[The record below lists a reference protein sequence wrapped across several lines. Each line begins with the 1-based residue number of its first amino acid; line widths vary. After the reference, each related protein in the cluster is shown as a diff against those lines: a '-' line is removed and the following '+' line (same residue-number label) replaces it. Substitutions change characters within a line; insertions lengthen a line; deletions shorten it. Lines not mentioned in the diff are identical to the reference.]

1 MAIDKEI
8 VALLGEFGK
17 NITIDL
23 KKNLRVR
30 SYEHAVKA
38 ISKSKKKGNSAT
50 QVQSRL
56 EASILANPVKYVDGG
71 LLFTLTMNDYWD
83 AVNSGRDPT
92 SKGGDGALRRNLIR
106 WIKTRKLKVEI
117 SKRKETKIKNLK
129 TKGKLGK
136 KIKKVYKQQTYD
148 QAVEQMAYGIAQK
161 IHKDGYEGN
170 YFFDEVINDGRI
182 EKLQSEITE
191 LVKDDIIIE
200 IRSSYT

>member
-1 MAIDKEI
+1 MALVDKIED
-8 VALLGEFGK
+8 LLTEFGK
-17 NITIDL
+17 QLVIDTQKSL
-23 KKNLRVR
+23 
-30 SYEHAVKA
+30 
-38 ISKSKKKGNSAT
+38 KSKQRDSSLN
-50 QVQSRL
+50 SRL
-56 EASILANPVKYVDGG
+56 STSIKPQTTYESGKIVFK
-71 LLFTLTMNDYWD
+71 LTMNDYWD

-117 SKRKETKIKNLK
+117 SKRKEEKAKTLKN
-129 TKGKLGK
+129 
-136 KIKKVYKQQTYD
+136 KKVKKSYKKQTYD
-148 QAVEQMAYGIAQK
+148 QAVENLAFVIARK

-170 YFFDEVINDGRI
+170 NFFDEVIKDGRI

>member
-1 MAIDKEI
+1 MALVDKIED
-8 VALLGEFGK
+8 LLTEFGK
-17 NITIDL
+17 QLVIDTQKSL
-23 KKNLRVR
+23 
-30 SYEHAVKA
+30 
-38 ISKSKKKGNSAT
+38 KSKQRDSSLN
-50 QVQSRL
+50 SRL
-56 EASILANPVKYVDGG
+56 STSIKPQTTYESGKIVFK
-71 LLFTLTMNDYWD
+71 LTMNDYWD

-117 SKRKETKIKNLK
+117 SKRKEEKAKTLKN
-129 TKGKLGK
+129 
-136 KIKKVYKQQTYD
+136 KKVKKSYKKQTYET
-148 QAVEQMAYGIAQK
+148 AVENLAFVIARK

-170 YFFDEVINDGRI
+170 NFFDEVINDGRI

>member
-1 MAIDKEI
+1 MAIVDKIED
-8 VALLGEFGK
+8 LLTEFGK
-17 NITIDL
+17 QLVIDTQKSL
-23 KKNLRVR
+23 
-30 SYEHAVKA
+30 
-38 ISKSKKKGNSAT
+38 KSKQRDSSLN
-50 QVQSRL
+50 SRL
-56 EASILANPVKYVDGG
+56 STSIKPQTTYESGKIV
-71 LLFTLTMNDYWD
+71 FRLTMNDYWD

-92 SKGGDGALRRNLIR
+92 SKGGDGSLRKNLIR

-117 SKRKETKIKNLK
+117 SKRKEAKLNNLK

-136 KIKKVYKQQTYD
+136 KVRKAYKQQTYE
-148 QAVEQMAYGIAQK
+148 QAVESVAYAIAQK
-161 IHKDGYEGN
+161 IHKEGYEGN

>member
-1 MAIDKEI
+1 MALVDKIED
-8 VALLGEFGK
+8 LLTEFGK
-17 NITIDL
+17 QLVIDTQKSL
-23 KKNLRVR
+23 
-30 SYEHAVKA
+30 
-38 ISKSKKKGNSAT
+38 KSKQRDSSLN
-50 QVQSRL
+50 SRL
-56 EASILANPVKYVDGG
+56 STSINPQTTYESGKIV
-71 LLFTLTMNDYWD
+71 FRLTMNDYWD

-117 SKRKETKIKNLK
+117 SKRKEEKAKTLKN
-129 TKGKLGK
+129 
-136 KIKKVYKQQTYD
+136 KKVKKSYKKQTYET
-148 QAVEQMAYGIAQK
+148 AVENLAFVIARK

>member
-8 VALLGEFGK
+8 IALLGEFGK

-71 LLFTLTMNDYWD
+71 LLFTLSMNDYWD
-83 AVNSGRDPT
+83 AVNSGRNP
-92 SKGGDGALRRNLIR
+92 
-106 WIKTRKLKVEI
+106 V
-117 SKRKETKIKNLK
+117 
-129 TKGKLGK
+129 
-136 KIKKVYKQQTYD
+136 
-148 QAVEQMAYGIAQK
+148 
-161 IHKDGYEGN
+161 
-170 YFFDEVINDGRI
+170 
-182 EKLQSEITE
+182 
-191 LVKDDIIIE
+191 
-200 IRSSYT
+200 SYTHLTLPTKRIV

>member
-1 MAIDKEI
+1 MALVDKIED
-8 VALLGEFGK
+8 LLTEFGK
-17 NITIDL
+17 QLVIDTQKSL
-23 KKNLRVR
+23 
-30 SYEHAVKA
+30 
-38 ISKSKKKGNSAT
+38 KSKQRDSSLN
-50 QVQSRL
+50 SRL
-56 EASILANPVKYVDGG
+56 STSINPQTTYESGKIV
-71 LLFTLTMNDYWD
+71 FRLTMNDYWD

-117 SKRKETKIKNLK
+117 SKRKEEKAKTLKNKKVKKSYKKQTYETAVKNLAF
-129 TKGKLGK
+129 
-136 KIKKVYKQQTYD
+136 V
-148 QAVEQMAYGIAQK
+148 IARK